1 MSASGSRVLPGKEVS
16 CEPRGARLSLRPCG
30 VAVGHIQFQTHA
42 ALSYVDDVHA
52 RCILYSQSDE
62 NIRLR

>member
-1 MSASGSRVLPGKEVS
+1 MS

-30 VAVGHIQFQTHA
+30 VAVRWGAFSFRRT

>member
-1 MSASGSRVLPGKEVS
+1 VS

-30 VAVGHIQFQTHA
+30 VAVGRIQFQTHG

-62 NIRLR
+62 NIFGCVELSRDVVTSHH